1 MSDFSA
7 RILDDILNSKNVV
20 MSSKMSLVSDEID
33 DEEVLDELE
42 EVDELD
48 EKVSEDVVENEE
60 VLDELDDVENNDVDE
75 VDNEEISE
83 DEEVL
88 DELDSVDEVP
98 TSASPSEELKAF
110 SQLEETVDNFIINS
124 DIDFSANPRLKEFA
138 QKFTEELE
146 TTIDELRQEKNDSL
160 FEGVISSKKVAVK
173 ADKDYK
179 DVEVETAH
187 LIADC
192 LRKCKE
198 ISLVDTNNNIIENT
212 GSFVIDLENSN
223 ESFNVKVTSRGKVAV
238 SKKVIKADK
247 TIEAAKGPKFFRF
260 WLRNYKH
267 AKDSFKGDVTA
278 FASLNEEEKVTFS
291 GKFSGKFTSEGNAK
305 DVVISLPSIVKTD
318 GKDVAGEKRET
329 LRKEAVKI
337 LTDTLDGKYFTD
349 ISDLP
354 SKVHILSKKVVESA
368 VYQGEYEVAV
378 TIFDAKGN
386 LKKVRKKFKTEDA
399 RAKWI
404 DKQEESGNLYQV
416 DGYLDPE
423 N

>member
-7 RILDDILNSKNVV
+7 RILDDILNGKKVV
-20 MSSKMSLVSDEID
+20 MSSKMSLVSDEVE

-75 VDNEEISE
+75 VDDVEISE

-124 DIDFSANPRLKEFA
+124 DIDFSAHPRLKEFA
-138 QKFTEELE
+138 QNFTEELE
-146 TTIDELRQEKNDSL
+146 TIIDELRQEKNDSL
-160 FEGVISSKKVAVK
+160 FEGVVSSKKVAIK

-192 LRKCKE
+192 LRNCKE

-212 GSFVIDLENSN
+212 GSFVIDLEDSN
-223 ESFNVKVTSRGKVAV
+223 ESFTVKVTSRGKVAV
-238 SKKVIKADK
+238 SKKS
-247 TIEAAKGPKFFRF
+247 
-260 WLRNYKH
+260 H
-267 AKDSFKGDVTA
+267 
-278 FASLNEEEKVTFS
+278 
-291 GKFSGKFTSEGNAK
+291 
-305 DVVISLPSIVKTD
+305 
-318 GKDVAGEKRET
+318 
-329 LRKEAVKI
+329 
-337 LTDTLDGKYFTD
+337 
-349 ISDLP
+349 
-354 SKVHILSKKVVESA
+354 
-368 VYQGEYEVAV
+368 
-378 TIFDAKGN
+378 
-386 LKKVRKKFKTEDA
+386 
-399 RAKWI
+399 
-404 DKQEESGNLYQV
+404 
-416 DGYLDPE
+416 
-423 N
+423 

>member
-7 RILDDILNSKNVV
+7 RILDDILNGKNVI
-20 MSSKMSLVSDEID
+20 MSSKMSLVSDEVD

-48 EKVSEDVVENEE
+48 EEVSEDAVENEE

-98 TSASPSEELKAF
+98 TLASPSEELKAF

-160 FEGVISSKKVAVK
+160 FEGVVSSKEVPIKRQEVIESNK
-173 ADKDYK
+173 A
-179 DVEVETAH
+179 
-187 LIADC
+187 
-192 LRKCKE
+192 
-198 ISLVDTNNNIIENT
+198 
-212 GSFVIDLENSN
+212 
-223 ESFNVKVTSRGKVAV
+223 
-238 SKKVIKADK
+238 IKAS
-247 TIEAAKGPKFFRF
+247 
-260 WLRNYKH
+260 N
-267 AKDSFKGDVTA
+267 V
-278 FASLNEEEKVTFS
+278 N
-291 GKFSGKFTSEGNAK
+291 
-305 DVVISLPSIVKTD
+305 
-318 GKDVAGEKRET
+318 
-329 LRKEAVKI
+329 
-337 LTDTLDGKYFTD
+337 
-349 ISDLP
+349 
-354 SKVHILSKKVVESA
+354 KKSAVESA
-368 VYQGEYEVAV
+368 AYQGEYEVAV